1 MQLQLGLRGED
12 HIQTDKRQKVWAMA
26 SAYLSATFSQNIS
39 DAFIGCP
46 LSVLKLIETLLIL
59 KFTTFTVHVVHWW
72 WWQAVH
78 KMPKVLDLWGW
89 KACLTERVPT
99 LTRPPKLSALLYC
112 YTIFA
117 RIFPVSVNAY
127 LLLLWLAM
135 AIYPAL
141 FCLILLASART
152 RKRLSSSQ
160 L

>member
-1 MQLQLGLRGED
+1 MACRALPNITPKTKILSYGRSISGHLAKTFLMPSLGVCSV
-12 HIQTDKRQKVWAMA
+12 QTYRM
-26 SAYLSATFSQNIS
+26 
-39 DAFIGCP
+39 
-46 LSVLKLIETLLIL
+46 L
-59 KFTTFTVHVVHWW
+59 KFNTFTVHVVHWW

-89 KACLTERVPT
+89 KACLTGRVPT

-135 AIYPAL
+135 AIHVAL